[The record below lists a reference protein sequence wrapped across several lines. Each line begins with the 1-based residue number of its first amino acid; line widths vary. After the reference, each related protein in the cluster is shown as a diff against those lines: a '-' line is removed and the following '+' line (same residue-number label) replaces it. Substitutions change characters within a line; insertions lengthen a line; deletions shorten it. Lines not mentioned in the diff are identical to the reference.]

1 MAHVFRP
8 VYSRLLPPDAELY
21 ERKGGRFARW
31 TDRRGRRRTGRV
43 STGPG
48 GTLRVAVQA
57 ETYAARY
64 RDHTGR
70 LRTVATGCRDRDAAR
85 AVLGELQRRVELV
98 RAGVLSATEATA
110 AEHHGTPLAEHVE
123 AYLRHLAGKRGKGGK
138 LRVNATHLRNAR
150 FRLKRIIA
158 DCGFTLL
165 RDLSRPVLEKWANAR
180 EAEGMPA
187 NTLNGYLLVAC
198 AFGNWCV
205 DTNRLP
211 MNPFARPPKR
221 DGKADPRRPRRA
233 LTPDELT
240 RLLAATRWRP
250 LAEYGRAVTRKA
262 EATERSDPRSRA
274 TWNWAPLTLAEL
286 PAAVDR
292 ARARLRPD
300 VAERLDQLG
309 RERALLYKLLV
320 LTGLRRGEAASLTVA
335 SVDLDGRAPCIRL
348 RAADAKS
355 GQAAELPL
363 RADLAADLRSWLSER
378 LAAARAAARAKQ
390 LPLPARLP
398 DDAKLFNVPANLVGI
413 FNRDLRVAGIPKRD
427 DRGRTAD
434 VHALRHTFA
443 SLLSRGGVAPRTA
456 QAALRHSTIELTMQT
471 YTDPRLLDV
480 AGALD
485 VLPDLPL
492 DGRPDAERM
501 RATGTDGAA
510 NRTDAS
516 ADSLVLNLVLG
527 ADRERVHL
535 AQTGQENKAGGL
547 SAVLGSDAA
556 GTTCAGVAENSTK
569 RATGFEPATFSLE
582 G

>member
-8 VYSRLLPPDAELY
+8 VYSRPLPSNAELY

-31 TDRRGRRRTGRV
+31 TDRRGRKRTGRV
-43 STGPG
+43 IVGPD
-48 GTLRVAVQA
+48 GTLRVAA
-57 ETYAARY
+57 WTETYVARF

-70 LRTVATGCRDRDAAR
+70 LRTVATGCRDRDAAL
-85 AVLGELQRRVELV
+85 AVLAELQRRTELV
-98 RAGVLSATEATA
+98 RAGVLSAAEATA
-110 AEHHGTPLAEHVE
+110 AEHQGALLAEHVE
-123 AYLRHLAGKRGKGGK
+123 GYLRHLAGKRGKGGK
-138 LRVNATHLRNAR
+138 LRVAPRHVANVRACLRRVIAECR
-150 FRLKRIIA
+150 FTRLSDI
-158 DCGFTLL
+158 T
-165 RDLSRPVLEKWANAR
+165 R
-180 EAEGMPA
+180 EAVDRWSADAASRGA
-187 NTLNGYLLVAC
+187 AARTVNAHLAALVAFC
-198 AFGNWCV
+198 NWAV
-205 DTNRLP
+205 SDGRLAA
-211 MNPFARPPKR
+211 NPLTRLPKR
-221 DGKADPRRPRRA
+221 DDKADPRRPRRA

-240 RLLAATRWRP
+240 RLLAAARWRP

-274 TWNWAPLTLAEL
+274 TWNRATLTLAEL

-335 SVDLDGRAPCIRL
+335 SVDLDARVPCIRL

-398 DDAKLFNVPANLVGI
+398 DDAKLFNVPANLAGI